1 MNQAIK
7 LAKEICRKITAV
19 NKTKSETLKRDYNK
33 SISNDIDELSYYC
46 ECLQIDVKEVFNR
59 VVKGI

>member
-1 MNQAIK
+1 MNQAVK

-33 SISNDIDELSYYC
+33 SINNDIAELIYYC
-46 ECLQIDVKEVFNR
+46 ESLQIDIQEVFNK
-59 VVKGI
+59 VVTII